1 MINWDEN
8 LIIEEKLR
16 KKSERI
22 KNKLEKGKLVKDIF
36 LIASPTNEA
45 NLYDIHEAKNLIFPY
60 YRERDIRIFAM
71 AASKEEAENQL
82 LQLLEAKYAT
92 KKNDIHAGS

>member
-8 LIIEEKLR
+8 LIVEDKLQ
-16 KKSERI
+16 KKSRSI
-22 KNKLEKGKLVKDIF
+22 MKKLEKGKYVKNLF

-60 YRERDIRIFAM
+60 YKAKEIKIFAM
-71 AASKEEAENQL
+71 ASSMEEAENQL
-82 LQLLEAKYAT
+82 LQLLEARYAQE
-92 KKNDIHAGS
+92 KDAINAGS

>member
-1 MINWDEN
+1 MINWDDN

-16 KKSERI
+16 RRSKRLMKR
-22 KNKLEKGKLVKDIF
+22 LEKGKYCWNLY

-60 YRERDIRIFAM
+60 YREKEIRIFAM
-71 AASKEEAENQL
+71 ASSMEEAQNQL
-82 LQLLEAKYAT
+82 LQLLEARFAKVEEDM
-92 KKNDIHAGS
+92 K